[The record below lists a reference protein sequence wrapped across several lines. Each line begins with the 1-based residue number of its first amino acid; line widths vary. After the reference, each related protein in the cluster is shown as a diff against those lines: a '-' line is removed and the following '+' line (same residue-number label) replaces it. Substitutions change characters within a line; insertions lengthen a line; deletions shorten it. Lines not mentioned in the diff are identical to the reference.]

1 MKYLH
6 LVCYGCIAAL
16 LFPLLFPSAAYAY
29 LDPAA
34 GSSLIA
40 IIAGGFTGLIVVFK
54 FWKARL
60 RAWFIQRRKA
70 NDLESEEAEPSDK
83 DSPH

>member
-1 MKYLH
+1 MKFIH
-6 LVCYGCIAAL
+6 LLCYGCI
-16 LFPLLFPSAAYAY
+16 FGVFFPSTAFAY

-54 FWKARL
+54 LWKAKL
-60 RAWFIQRRKA
+60 RIWFMERRKA
-70 NDLESEEAEPSDK
+70 TNNESESESNNENSSDQ
-83 DSPH
+83 D